1 MSASEFCASGAEGQT
16 GKGIR
21 PMKRSEARQRLASRG
36 WFAQLEP
43 ALATAVFDAG
53 RIVALERGAALF
65 RPGDEP
71 GGIYG
76 VVDGGM
82 VISTTGRD
90 GLPAAGHI
98 MRRGA
103 WFGYGSVTF
112 RQKRTLMAEANE
124 PSTIL
129 HVPLSRLEGLRIEY
143 PSLGP
148 AAAHLAAHGETAML
162 SVIADLL
169 IGNTDRRLAAV
180 LLRVTGESP
189 DDPWSDPRGV
199 SLTQQRLADLAA
211 VSIHTVARFVDRSS
225 QQGWITWNYGR
236 VRILDADGLGEFAAG
251 RRSWTTQGTRPL
263 GSN

>member
-1 MSASEFCASGAEGQT
+1 
-16 GKGIR
+16 
-21 PMKRSEARQRLASRG
+21 MKRSEARQRLASRG

-43 ALATAVFDAG
+43 ALAGAVFDAG
-53 RIVALERGAALF
+53 RITALPRATSLF

-76 VVDGGM
+76 VADGGI

-90 GLPAAGHI
+90 GLPASGHI

-129 HVPLSRLEGLRIEY
+129 HVPLSRLDGLRAEH
-143 PSLGP
+143 PALGP
-148 AAAHLAAHGETAML
+148 ALALLAAHGETAL
-162 SVIADLL
+162 HGVIADLL
-169 IGNTDRRLAAV
+169 IGTTDRRLAAV
-180 LLRVTGESP
+180 LLRVTGESA
-189 DDPWSDPRGV
+189 DDPWGDPRGV

-211 VSIHTVARFVDRSS
+211 TSIHSVARFVDRSS
-225 QQGWITWNYGR
+225 RQGWITWNYGR
-236 VRILDADGLGEFAAG
+236 VRILDAVVLHEFAAG
-251 RRSWTTQGTRPL
+251 RRSWARQGKGPQT
-263 GSN
+263 ST